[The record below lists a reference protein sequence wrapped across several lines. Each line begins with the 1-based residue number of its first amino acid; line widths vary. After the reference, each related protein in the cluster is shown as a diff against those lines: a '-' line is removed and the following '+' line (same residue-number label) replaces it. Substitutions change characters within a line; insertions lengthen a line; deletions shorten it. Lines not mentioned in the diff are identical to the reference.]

1 VSQYYGFVIMLGG
14 ADTTCP
20 T

>member
-1 VSQYYGFVIMLGG
+1 MLGG